1 MYKSLLDVVAD
12 AQSLDELTVLDD
24 VVLLDVGKKTTTTA
38 DEHEQATTGV
48 EVLLVGLHVLGQLL
62 DALGQDGDLNLGVTG
77 IDRGVTELGGQLRLA
92 LFGNSHCFTFRFA
105 SPAGDSIRLGLG
117 SRRWSEHPR
126 SRYQQVGMLPQAAR
140 ARASSP
146 TQHEF
151 HRTEPLI
158 GVRGGPNMR
167 KPQQKRSRM
176 RIDPLV
182 HKDIERHGHQS
193 AKPCNLTG

>member
-1 MYKSLLDVVAD
+1 MQAFYLRVCTYSRLLDVVAD

-24 VVLLDVGKKTTTTA
+24 VVLLDVGEKTTTAA

-62 DALGQDGDLNLGVTG
+62 DALGQDGDLNLGVAG
-77 IDRGVTELGGQLRLA
+77 VDRGVTELGSQLSLA
-92 LFGNSHCFTFRFA
+92 LFGNSHCFTFRFL
-105 SPAGDSIRLGLG
+105 SPAGDIIRLGLG

-140 ARASSP
+140 ACASSP

-151 HRTEPLI
+151 HRTEALI
-158 GVRGGPNMR
+158 GVRRTPNMR
-167 KPQQKRSRM
+167 KPQ
-176 RIDPLV
+176 
-182 HKDIERHGHQS
+182 
-193 AKPCNLTG
+193 